1 MVCSK
6 VLNITGKSIPEYIV
20 TESMDMNSVEIQ
32 KALDRFNKKSVFF
45 AIDEDEDGILDAVD
59 KLLKSIAKYI
69 IKITPEHQSEDSILK
84 RILEDEEDLVFIV
97 LDLEPYVVKYV
108 ISILDMYL
116 ENSSGT
122 NRSANRSEI
131 EVLLHKMVIC
141 VPVYI
146 RVSTKGTDKMVSI
159 SVLNNI

>member
-6 VLNITGKSIPEYIV
+6 VINTTGKDIPEY
-20 TESMDMNSVEIQ
+20 TARESMDMNSVEIQ
-32 KALDRFNKKSVFF
+32 QILKKFHNQIGAF
-45 AIDEDEDGILDAVD
+45 AIDENDDAMLDTVD
-59 KLLKSIAKYI
+59 KLFRSIAKYI
-69 IKITPEHQSEDSILK
+69 IKITPEHQSEDSVLK

-122 NRSANRSEI
+122 NRSEI

-146 RVSTKGTDKMVSI
+146 RVSTNGLNKMVSKMVSI